1 MKVDHFAVAANS
13 EKEADKFFIELLN
26 LRKVRKFEVE
36 AVLMEQLFNVAR
48 KTILIRYENDKIA
61 AEIFITGDNSS
72 SKDLFTHQCLLVE
85 EKDLFLEKAQKLG
98 YKSVK
103 VPREEKNTYYLFIRD
118 SFGNIYEIKQE

>member
-13 EKEADKFFIELLN
+13 EKEADKFFIELLD
-26 LRKVRKFEVE
+26 LKKVREFEVE
-36 AVLMEQLFNVAR
+36 AELMEQFFNVAR
-48 KTILIRYENDKIA
+48 KTKLIRYENDKIA
-61 AEIFITGDNSS
+61 AEIFITCDNSS
-72 SKDLFTHQCLLVE
+72 SKDFFTHQCLLVE
-85 EKDLFLEKAQKLG
+85 ERDLFLEKAQKLG